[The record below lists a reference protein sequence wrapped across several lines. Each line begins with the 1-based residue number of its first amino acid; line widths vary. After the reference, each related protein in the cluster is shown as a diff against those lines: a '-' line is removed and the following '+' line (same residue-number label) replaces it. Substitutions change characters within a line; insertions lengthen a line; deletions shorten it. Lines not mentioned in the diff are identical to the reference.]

1 MKLRPLAAAAL
12 LALLAAQPSLA
23 QDECAELTPEDC
35 AALYGGGGGEV
46 YEEPAYEEP
55 AYEEPV
61 YEEPAYEEPV
71 YEEPAYEEPVYE
83 EPAYEEPGYEEPVAE
98 EPAYEE
104 PAYEEPA
111 AEEPVYEEAAPEEPV
126 YEEPAG
132 EESVYEEPAAEEPV
146 YEEPAA
152 EEPVAEEPL
161 YEEPAYEEPA
171 TEEPT
176 QQGEQVQEEQ
186 APLDELVFEEEVSEP
201 EPTAEEEFVPEEAAT
216 EEETAAEEPQFNE
229 EAAEPELVLEDDSNG
244 EAAAESDE
252 QDLIETLDEA
262 QGEPAIVEPQAADEQ
277 VFSEENAGEALIDET
292 APAEASAEAEAF
304 AEPQEAQDDPLAEAP
319 AEELLEATEP
329 VPEGVSEELASPLL
343 DSAKTG
349 EFDAAEDTGEDIVI
363 PESDEQAQI
372 ASEVSAVEIVEQA
385 SVEGTTLQA
394 APDIVVP
401 QNVTIINNVEN
412 TYIYEVNNTVIINN
426 SYDDRDRLSYGY
438 DDGSYQFDQI
448 GDNRFRET
456 LYRDDGSVVVTT
468 RDQYGNIL
476 ERYVTDAYGDSYVL
490 AYFEPDYYDDLVYWA
505 DPGYNLPPL
514 RLTITLREY
523 VLDWRYADAD
533 AISVFFRYPPVE
545 PVRRVY
551 SIDEVKRSARL
562 RDSVR
567 RLEITNLNFASG
579 SAELSRSQ
587 ADGLERLAT
596 AMKEVLRNNPAETF
610 LIEGHTD
617 AKGSTNANLLLSDKR
632 ASNVARILTQFYGI
646 PPENLA
652 TQGYGEQFL
661 KVNTQ
666 RAEPENRRVT
676 VRRITAL
683 ITPRFAE
690 R

>member
-1 MKLRPLAAAAL
+1 MKLRLLAAAGL
-12 LALLAAQPSLA
+12 LALLAFQPSFA
-23 QDECAELTPEDC
+23 QDECADLSPEDC
-35 AALYGGGGGEV
+35 AAIYGGGGEV
-46 YEEPAYEEP
+46 YEEPVYEEPVYEEP

-83 EPAYEEPGYEEPVAE
+83 EPAYEEPVYE

-104 PAYEEPA
+104 PAYEEPTA
-111 AEEPVYEEAAPEEPV
+111 EEPV
-126 YEEPAG
+126 YEEPA
-132 EESVYEEPAAEEPV
+132 YEEPAVEEPV

-152 EEPVAEEPL
+152 EE
-161 YEEPAYEEPA
+161 
-171 TEEPT
+171 
-176 QQGEQVQEEQ
+176 EQ
-186 APLDELVFEEEVSEP
+186 VFEEEAP
-201 EPTAEEEFVPEEAAT
+201 PEEEIFEEEAPADEEIFEEEIAPEEENF
-216 EEETAAEEPQFNE
+216 EEDTTFEEPAAEEVFE
-229 EAAEPELVLEDDSNG
+229 EEPAAEETSEGDVVSDEAPIADEPLEDTQ
-244 EAAAESDE
+244 ASDE
-252 QDLIETLDEA
+252 QI
-262 QGEPAIVEPQAADEQ
+262 
-277 VFSEENAGEALIDET
+277 FSEETPGEALINESAPEELT
-292 APAEASAEAEAF
+292 AEDEAF
-304 AEPQEAQDDPLAEAP
+304 AEPEAVEEDPLADAP

-329 VPEGVSEELASPLL
+329 LPEGVSEEFASPLL

-349 EFDAAEDTGEDIVI
+349 DFAATEDTGEDIVV
-363 PESDEQAQI
+363 PESDEQAQFV
-372 ASEVSAVEIVEQA
+372 SEVSASEIVERA
-385 SVEGTTLQA
+385 AVEGTVLE
-394 APDIVVP
+394 APPEIVVP
-401 QNVTIINNVEN
+401 QNITIINNIEN

-426 SYDDRDRLSYGY
+426 SYDDRDRLGYGNGY
-438 DDGSYQFDQI
+438 YEFDQI

-456 LYRDDGSVVVTT
+456 VYRDDGSTVVTT

-476 ERYVTDAYGDSYVL
+476 ERYVIDPYGNSYVL
-490 AYFEPDYYDDLVYWA
+490 AYFEPDYYDDLVYWG
-505 DPGYNLPPL
+505 DPGYDLPPL
-514 RLTITLREY
+514 RLTISLREY
-523 VLDWRYADAD
+523 VLDWRYADANE
-533 AISVFFRYPPVE
+533 ISVFFRYPPVE

-567 RLEITNLNFASG
+567 RLEISNLNFASG
-579 SAELSRSQ
+579 SAELSRNQ
-587 ADGLERLAT
+587 ANGLERLAT
-596 AMKEVLRNNPAETF
+596 AMQELLDNNPGETF

-676 VRRITAL
+676 VRRITPL

>member
-1 MKLRPLAAAAL
+1 MKLRLLTAAAL
-12 LALLAAQPSLA
+12 LALLVAQPAFA
-23 QDECAELTPEDC
+23 QDECLDLTPEEC

-46 YEEPAYEEP
+46 YEEP

-83 EPAYEEPGYEEPVAE
+83 EPAYEEPVYEEPVYE
-98 EPAYEE
+98 EPVYEE
-104 PAYEEPA
+104 PAYEEP
-111 AEEPVYEEAAPEEPV
+111 V
-126 YEEPAG
+126 YEEPAY
-132 EESVYEEPAAEEPV
+132 EEPVYEEPAAEEPV
-146 YEEPAA
+146 YEEPAL
-152 EEPVAEEPL
+152 EEPV
-161 YEEPAYEEPA
+161 YEEPVYDEPALEEPA
-171 TEEPT
+171 FEEPVL
-176 QQGEQVQEEQ
+176 EEPVYEEDVPVEEPAADDSILEEEPAQEEP
-186 APLDELVFEEEVSEP
+186 AIEPEVPADEPVFEEESSEQDP
-201 EPTAEEEFVPEEAAT
+201 VT
-216 EEETAAEEPQFNE
+216 EEETGTDEPALEETPADEPIAEDTAAE
-229 EAAEPELVLEDDSNG
+229 
-244 EAAAESDE
+244 DE
-252 QDLIETLDEA
+252 QGL
-262 QGEPAIVEPQAADEQ
+262 
-277 VFSEENAGEALIDET
+277 FEENSGEALIDET
-292 APAEASAEAEAF
+292 APEELSAADEAF
-304 AEPQEAQDDPLAEAP
+304 AEPEAAADDPLADAP

-329 VPEGVSEELASPLL
+329 LPEGVSEEFASPLL

-349 EFDAAEDTGEDIVI
+349 DFDTADTTGEDVVV

-372 ASEVSAVEIVEQA
+372 ATELSAEEIVQQA
-385 SVEGTTLQA
+385 SVEGTTLEA
-394 APDIVVP
+394 APEIVVP

-412 TYIYEVNNTVIINN
+412 TYIYQVNNTVIINN
-426 SYDDRDRLSYGY
+426 SYDDRDRLSYG
-438 DDGSYQFDQI
+438 DGSYQFDQI

-476 ERYVTDAYGDSYVL
+476 ERYVTDPYGDSYVL
-490 AYFEPDYYDDLVYWA
+490 AYFEPDYYDDLVYWR
-505 DPGYNLPPL
+505 DPGYDLPPL
-514 RLTITLREY
+514 RLTISLREY

-533 AISVFFRYPPVE
+533 DISVFFRYPPVE

-567 RLEITNLNFASG
+567 RLEITNLNFTSG
-579 SAELSRSQ
+579 SAELSRNQ
-587 ADGLERLAT
+587 ADGLERLAA
-596 AMKEVLRNNPAETF
+596 AMKELLRSNPGETF

-617 AKGSTNANLLLSDKR
+617 AKGSTNANLILSDKR

-666 RAEPENRRVT
+666 RAEPQNRRVT
-676 VRRITAL
+676 VRRITPL

>member
-1 MKLRPLAAAAL
+1 MKLRLLAAAGL
-12 LALLAAQPSLA
+12 LALLAFQPSFA
-23 QDECAELTPEDC
+23 QDECADLSPEDC
-35 AALYGGGGGEV
+35 AAIYGGGGEV
-46 YEEPAYEEP
+46 YEEPVYEEPYYEEP

-83 EPAYEEPGYEEPVAE
+83 EPAYEEPVYEEPAYEEPVYE

-111 AEEPVYEEAAPEEPV
+111 VEEPV
-126 YEEPAG
+126 YEEPA
-132 EESVYEEPAAEEPV
+132 YEEPAVEEPV

-152 EEPVAEEPL
+152 EE
-161 YEEPAYEEPA
+161 
-171 TEEPT
+171 
-176 QQGEQVQEEQ
+176 EQ
-186 APLDELVFEEEVSEP
+186 VFEEEAAP
-201 EPTAEEEFVPEEAAT
+201 EEEIFEEEAPADEEIFEEEIAPEEENF
-216 EEETAAEEPQFNE
+216 EEDTTFEEPAAEEVFE
-229 EAAEPELVLEDDSNG
+229 EEPAAEETSEGDVVSDEAPIADEPLEDTQ
-244 EAAAESDE
+244 ASDE
-252 QDLIETLDEA
+252 QI
-262 QGEPAIVEPQAADEQ
+262 
-277 VFSEENAGEALIDET
+277 FSEETPGEALINESAPEELT
-292 APAEASAEAEAF
+292 AEDEAF
-304 AEPQEAQDDPLAEAP
+304 AEPEAVEEDPLADAP

-329 VPEGVSEELASPLL
+329 LPEGVSEEFASPLL

-349 EFDAAEDTGEDIVI
+349 DFAVTEDTGEDIVV
-363 PESDEQAQI
+363 PESDEQAQFV
-372 ASEVSAVEIVEQA
+372 SEVSASEIVERA
-385 SVEGTTLQA
+385 AVEGTVLE
-394 APDIVVP
+394 APPEIVVP
-401 QNVTIINNVEN
+401 QNITIINNIEN

-426 SYDDRDRLSYGY
+426 SYDDRDRLGYG
-438 DDGSYQFDQI
+438 DGYYEFDQI

-456 LYRDDGSVVVTT
+456 VYRDDGSTVVTT

-476 ERYVTDAYGDSYVL
+476 ERYVIDPYGNSYVL
-490 AYFEPDYYDDLVYWA
+490 AYFEPDYYDDLVYWG
-505 DPGYNLPPL
+505 DPGYDLPPL
-514 RLTITLREY
+514 RLTISLREY
-523 VLDWRYADAD
+523 VLDWRYADANE
-533 AISVFFRYPPVE
+533 ISVFFRYPPVE

-567 RLEITNLNFASG
+567 RLEISNLNFASG
-579 SAELSRSQ
+579 SAELSRNQ
-587 ADGLERLAT
+587 ANGLERLAT
-596 AMKEVLRNNPAETF
+596 AMQDLLDNNPGETF

-676 VRRITAL
+676 VRRITPL